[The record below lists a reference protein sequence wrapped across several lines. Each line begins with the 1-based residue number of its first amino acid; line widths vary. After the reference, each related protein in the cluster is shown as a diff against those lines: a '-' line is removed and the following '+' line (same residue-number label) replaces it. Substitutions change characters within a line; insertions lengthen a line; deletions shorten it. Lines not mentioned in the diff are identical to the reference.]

1 MMSRKG
7 DFPREKREC
16 SFRCSWKQSCSSC
29 IDMPNGVII
38 GVVWNICVAKNATK
52 TGSQCRH
59 RSRLEGDMYKI
70 HSLEY
75 SHLYIKLVLNTFR
88 LLWVRWWSEGW
99 ETNCVY
105 WIPSTLGAP
114 ATCLLAYASW
124 LALLSVW
131 RDEWCIGLPQTS
143 PCLGP
148 LPIKVL
154 QSLVRLHCPAVWVW
168 A

>member
-1 MMSRKG
+1 MMGRKG
-7 DFPREKREC
+7 DFPPKKRKC
-16 SFRCSWKQSCSSC
+16 PFRCSRRQSC
-29 IDMPNGVII
+29 IDISNRVTLALLCSILCGKK
-38 GVVWNICVAKNATK
+38 WNKNRRPK
-52 TGSQCRH
+52 RH
-59 RSRLEGDMYKI
+59 RSKVKGDMYKF

-75 SHLYIKLVLNTFR
+75 SHLYIKLSLNTCR

-114 ATCLLAYASW
+114 ATYLLAFASW

-148 LPIKVL
+148 LPIKAL